1 MEDSNGRRIP
11 WALFVS
17 EMTGM
22 ALLVLVN
29 LSPVILMFR
38 TDNCLGTMGGLA

>member
-17 EMTGM
+17 ELMGT
-22 ALLVLVN
+22 ALLVLVGR
-29 LSPVILMFR
+29 SPVNHENHTHTRLR
-38 TDNCLGTMGGLA
+38 

>member
-17 EMTGM
+17 ERPGVELVFFDRGM
-22 ALLVLVN
+22 N
-29 LSPVILMFR
+29 LSPK
-38 TDNCLGTMGGLA
+38 GGG